1 MRKIR
6 ISFIIGIILL
16 ITGAIIGQL
25 AGHQHM
31 SKGMLLG
38 IIGFV
43 LTGASGL
50 TLLQT
55 RKQPRQNKTPNDL
68 LDSES

>member
-6 ISFIIGIILL
+6 IGFLVGIILL
-16 ITGAIIGQL
+16 IMGIIIGQF
-25 AGHQHM
+25 AGHRHM
-31 SKGMLLG
+31 AKGMFIG
-38 IIGFV
+38 IIGFI

-55 RKQPRQNKTPNDL
+55 RKRYPGKKTPNFD
-68 LDSES
+68 EE